1 MSKRSSIALG
11 TVLKNF
17 ARVARHPWIASRLV
31 ALEKEKFLF
40 DWLNPKA
47 DEGVARSIRQVS
59 IRITDLCNLRCHT
72 CGQWGDQGFLH
83 CADLKALK
91 KQEVPSERYH
101 QLLDDLAANGHF
113 PSVYLW
119 GGEPTLYKGWLEI
132 IEHATRLRMPTSIA
146 TNATGIAAAA
156 ERLVEAPMFLLQM
169 SIDGPDP
176 QTHNAAR
183 PSAGGG
189 NNFQDIMDSL
199 DAVAAIKARTGR
211 KLPLTA
217 SLTTISRANVH
228 RLVDIFE
235 TFKHK
240 VDLFVF
246 YLSWWIDEA
255 SAAAHDRDFA
265 DRFGF
270 VPKLHHGW
278 VGDWTIKEYETLDS
292 QLKEIL
298 ARSRS
303 LSAPAVNIIPNITGV
318 DNLRRYY
325 TDHAATFGYDQCISI
340 YQAVEIDSNGD
351 MSPCRDYHDYVVGN
365 VQEQTISQIWNNQA
379 YRKFRSSL
387 TTRGLMPACTRC
399 CGLMGY

>member
-17 ARVARHPWIASRLV
+17 VRVARHPWIASRLV
-31 ALEKEKFLF
+31 ALEKEKILF
-40 DWLNPKA
+40 KWLNPKA
-47 DEGVARSIRQVS
+47 DQGVARSIRQVS
-59 IRITDLCNLRCHT
+59 IRITDMCNLRCHT

-83 CADLKALK
+83 CADLKTLK
-91 KQEVPSERYH
+91 RAEVAPERYH
-101 QLLDDLAANGHF
+101 ELLEDLAKNGHF

-119 GGEPTLYKGWLEI
+119 GGEPTMYKGWLEI
-132 IEHATRLRMPTSIA
+132 IEHATKLGMPTSIA
-146 TNATGIAAAA
+146 TNATNVAKAA
-156 ERLVEAPMFLLQM
+156 ERLVEAPMFLCQI
-169 SIDGPDP
+169 SIDGPTP
-176 QTHNAAR
+176 EVHNAAR
-183 PSAGGG
+183 PAAGGG
-189 NNFQDIMDSL
+189 DNFADIVNAL
-199 DAVAAIKARTGR
+199 GAINEVKRRTGR

-217 SLTTISRANVH
+217 SLTTISRANVG
-228 RLVDIFE
+228 RLVDIYE
-235 TFKHK
+235 TFKDK

-255 SAAAHDRDFA
+255 SAKAHDRDFQS
-265 DRFGF
+265 RFGF
-270 VPKLHHGW
+270 APKLHWGW
-278 VGDWTIKEYETLDS
+278 VGDWTIKDYQTLND
-292 QLKEIL
+292 QLEEVQR
-298 ARSRS
+298 RSRS
-303 LSAPAVNIIPNITGV
+303 FNSPAVNIIPNITGV

-325 TDHAATFGYDQCISI
+325 NDHSATFGYNKCISI

-365 VQEQTISQIWNNQA
+365 VKEQTISEIWNNPA

>member
-31 ALEKEKFLF
+31 ALEKEKLLF
-40 DWLNPKA
+40 KWLNPKA
-47 DEGVARSIRQVS
+47 DQGVARSIRQVS
-59 IRITDLCNLRCHT
+59 IRITDMCNLRCHT

-83 CADLKALK
+83 CADLKTLK
-91 KQEVPSERYH
+91 RAEVSPERYH
-101 QLLDDLAANGHF
+101 ELLDDLAKNGHF

-119 GGEPTLYKGWLEI
+119 GGEPTMYKGWLEI
-132 IEHATRLRMPTSIA
+132 IEHATKLGMPTSIA
-146 TNATGIAAAA
+146 TNATHVAKAA
-156 ERLVEAPMFLLQM
+156 ERLVEAPMFLCQI
-169 SIDGPDP
+169 SIDGPTP
-176 QTHNAAR
+176 EVHNAAR
-183 PSAGGG
+183 PAAGGG
-189 NNFQDIMDSL
+189 DNFRDIVNAL
-199 DAVAAIKARTGR
+199 ETINEVKRRTGR

-217 SLTTISRANVH
+217 SLTTISRANVG
-228 RLVDIFE
+228 RLVDIYE
-235 TFKHK
+235 TFKDK

-246 YLSWWIDEA
+246 YLSWWIDES
-255 SAAAHDRDFA
+255 SAKAHDRDFQS
-265 DRFGF
+265 RFGF
-270 VPKLHHGW
+270 APKLHWGW
-278 VGDWTIKEYETLDS
+278 VGDWTIKDYQTLNT
-292 QLKEIL
+292 QLEEVQR
-298 ARSRS
+298 RSKS
-303 LSAPAVNIIPNITGV
+303 WSSPAVNIIPNITGV

-325 TDHAATFGYDQCISI
+325 NDHSATFGYDQCISI

-365 VQEQTISQIWNNQA
+365 VKEQTISQIWNNPA